1 VTVTSMTGYARVEG
15 RLEGVS
21 WVWELRSVNG
31 KSLDMRLRLPNGYD
45 AIENPLRA
53 MLGEALKRGTVNVTL
68 SVTDDQRPATLQ
80 INHEVLDRVI
90 ALMQDLEGRID
101 AAPPR
106 LDGLLSIRGVM
117 ELTDSVIDPADREV
131 RLAAVSASFGEAVIA
146 LAAMRRV
153 EGARLAEV
161 LDSRL
166 AEIEAL
172 VSEAER
178 SAAAQPAA
186 IRDRFRQQ
194 IATLLDNVLP
204 LPEERLA
211 QEVALL
217 IQRADVREELDRLSA
232 HVAATRELLAEAN
245 GVGRRLDFL
254 CQEFNRE
261 ANTLCSKSVDLG
273 LTRIG
278 LGLKAAIEQLREQV
292 QNIE

>member
-1 VTVTSMTGYARVEG
+1 MTVTSMTGYARVEG

-31 KSLDMRLRLPNGYD
+31 KSLDLRLRLPNGYD
-45 AIENPLRA
+45 AIEASLRA

-68 SVTDDQRPATLQ
+68 SMTDDQRPAMLRL
-80 INHEVLDRVI
+80 NREVLDQVI
-90 ALMQDLEGRID
+90 ALMQELEGRID

-117 ELTDSVIDPADREV
+117 ELAEAMPDPADREIK
-131 RLAAVSASFGEAVIA
+131 LAAVTASFGEAVIA
-146 LAAMRRV
+146 LAGMRRV
-153 EGARLAEV
+153 EGIRLAEV
-161 LDSRL
+161 LETRL
-166 AEIEAL
+166 AEIEAM
-172 VSEAER
+172 VHEAEQ

-194 IATLLDNVLP
+194 IATLLDNAPP

-217 IQRADVREELDRLSA
+217 IQRADVREELDRLTA
-232 HVAATRELLAEAN
+232 HVAATRELLAEGS